1 MFIYGLYSRFI
12 TSTFLYVWKM
22 NAEQKE
28 NIMTQH
34 FQSVNIVQME
44 RIKKQVG
51 LFQTS
56 VLRVPQEQP
65 QWRLEA
71 FVGRTAKVNLFEHHF
86 WFFF

>member
-1 MFIYGLYSRFI
+1 
-12 TSTFLYVWKM
+12 
-22 NAEQKE
+22 
-28 NIMTQH
+28 MTQH

-65 QWRLEA
+65 Q
-71 FVGRTAKVNLFEHHF
+71 
-86 WFFF
+86 